1 MRGFKGMR
9 TQLIK
14 QLGSGSSSR
23 ESRRGFLFLV
33 VLSIGSLALLAGE
46 GCGGRPAT
54 PIHSLEDL
62 NNPNM
67 IVGGE
72 TETVSLR
79 MGQEALP
86 KAKIANFATPADA
99 YSALLAGRID
109 AIAYD
114 RPPLDYAATQN
125 DKYFV
130 LPQTVGEGHI
140 AVGAPLSKRDL
151 MDKINEFI
159 ALYRAEHTYEEM
171 CEKWNGA
178 LKPVDPNSKSCYE
191 DMYKR
196 WVNTIDPPMPDIP
209 KPQNPTNPGK
219 PLIVGNDPQ
228 NVPMSFVDGNDQMT
242 GFDSEFVMRF
252 ALWYNVEFE
261 FKRLYYDALFPAVE
275 SGQLD
280 FAVGNLDKTPERA
293 ETMLFSDDYI
303 ECPAG
308 IMILK
313 SRWQP
318 LNDASEAPADET
330 ESAPEADVVEVE
342 ATEVETTVEAPAE
355 TATDEIVE
363 VETEAEIVE
372 TAPEASDVEEEL
384 VVETVSEPEVAPE
397 TAPEPAAEPISEPEV
412 APEATP
418 EPAAEPAPEA
428 VEAPVDADLELELE
442 IDDAPKGE

>member
-1 MRGFKGMR
+1 MR

-14 QLGSGSSSR
+14 RQGSGSSSR

-33 VLSIGSLALLAGE
+33 VLSIGALALLAGE
-46 GCGGRPAT
+46 GCKGRPMT

-62 NNPNM
+62 NSPDM

-86 KAKIANFATPADA
+86 KAKIANFATPNDA
-99 YSALLAGRID
+99 YAALLAGRID

-125 DKYFV
+125 DKYVV
-130 LPQTVGEGHI
+130 LPWTVGEGHI
-140 AVGAPLSKRDL
+140 AVGAPLDKRDL

-171 CEKWNGA
+171 CENWNGA
-178 LKPVDPNSKSCYE
+178 LKPVNPESKSCYQ
-191 DMYKR
+191 DMYDR
-196 WVNTIDPPMPDIP
+196 WVNHIDPPMPDIP
-209 KPQNPTNPGK
+209 KPVNPTNPGK

-228 NVPMSFVDGNDQMT
+228 NIPMSFVDGNDEMS
-242 GFDSEFVMRF
+242 GFDTEFVMRF

-318 LNDASEAPADET
+318 LESADGKTEEASET
-330 ESAPEADVVEVE
+330 APEAEPAADSLETPAEGE
-342 ATEVETTVEAPAE
+342 ASTAPEAEAETVEAPAE
-355 TATDEIVE
+355 T
-363 VETEAEIVE
+363 EA
-372 TAPEASDVEEEL
+372 APEAQ
-384 VVETVSEPEVAPE
+384 
-397 TAPEPAAEPISEPEV
+397 EPAA
-412 APEATP
+412 APEATTD
-418 EPAAEPAPEA
+418 
-428 VEAPVDADLELELE
+428 DAELEIE
-442 IDDAPKGE
+442 IDDAPEGE

>member
-1 MRGFKGMR
+1 MR

-14 QLGSGSSSR
+14 LQGSGSSSR
-23 ESRRGFLFLV
+23 WSRRGFLFLT
-33 VLSIGSLALLAGE
+33 VLAIGFLALSTGM
-46 GCGGRPAT
+46 GCKGRPAP
-54 PIHSLEDL
+54 PIHTLEDL
-62 NNPNM
+62 NSPDM
-67 IVGGE
+67 IIGGE

-86 KAKIANFATPADA
+86 KAKIANFATPNDA
-99 YSALLAGRID
+99 YAALLAGRID

-125 DKYFV
+125 DKYVV
-130 LPQTVGEGHI
+130 LPWTVGEGHI
-140 AVGAPLSKRDL
+140 AVGAPLDKRDL

-171 CEKWNGA
+171 CNNWNGA
-178 LKPVDPNSKSCYE
+178 LKPVNPESKSCYQ
-191 DMYKR
+191 DMYDR
-196 WVNTIDPPMPDIP
+196 WVNHIDPPMPDIP
-209 KPQNPTNPGK
+209 KPTNPTNPGK

-228 NVPMSFVDGNDQMT
+228 NIPMSFVDGNDEMS
-242 GFDSEFVMRF
+242 GFDTEFVMRF

-318 LNDASEAPADET
+318 L
-330 ESAPEADVVEVE
+330 ESADGQTGEQSKATPQTEPAADALETPTEVE
-342 ATEVETTVEAPAE
+342 ATTVPEDAAATGVEAE
-355 TATDEIVE
+355 TVDAP
-363 VETEAEIVE
+363 VETE
-372 TAPEASDVEEEL
+372 TQEE
-384 VVETVSEPEVAPE
+384 PAAPE
-397 TAPEPAAEPISEPEV
+397 TAGA
-412 APEATP
+412 
-418 EPAAEPAPEA
+418 
-428 VEAPVDADLELELE
+428 DADLELK
-442 IDDAPKGE
+442 IDEVPEGE